1 LGFLGG
7 ISIEILAARIGQMYP
22 RALPSKLLSAFFV
35 LYNSWK
41 WSGHTL
47 HSSEIICPLSPFFAR
62 LLRLSVVSPAGQCP
76 WNSLQRPKTRKTLKP
91 ESQTRARPMPVGLVD
106 ILPNSCDLGY
116 PVWMCGQTEMMD
128 KRHEMP
134 IITPTYPCQNATANV
149 SKSTL
154 KIMQEEFARGRDVC
168 KRVEAGTATWSE
180 LFEPLDAISKY
191 PNLLQVQVGDTL
203 SSHKFLNPATSVPVN
218 QKPGISCDIRSFL
231 CP

>member
-1 LGFLGG
+1 
-7 ISIEILAARIGQMYP
+7 M
-22 RALPSKLLSAFFV
+22 
-35 LYNSWK
+35 
-41 WSGHTL
+41 
-47 HSSEIICPLSPFFAR
+47 
-62 LLRLSVVSPAGQCP
+62 
-76 WNSLQRPKTRKTLKP
+76 
-91 ESQTRARPMPVGLVD
+91 GLVD

-168 KRVEAGTATWSE
+168 KRVEAGTTTWSE

-203 SSHKFLNPATSVPVN
+203 SFHKFLNPNPATSAPVA
-218 QKPGISCDIRSFL
+218 SCLFFVLMNAKSCIKSRGRIAESLALFSCIACHFIL
-231 CP
+231 

>member
-1 LGFLGG
+1 
-7 ISIEILAARIGQMYP
+7 
-22 RALPSKLLSAFFV
+22 
-35 LYNSWK
+35 
-41 WSGHTL
+41 
-47 HSSEIICPLSPFFAR
+47 
-62 LLRLSVVSPAGQCP
+62 
-76 WNSLQRPKTRKTLKP
+76 
-91 ESQTRARPMPVGLVD
+91 VGLVD

-203 SSHKFLNPATSVPVN
+203 SFHKFLNPNPATSAPVASDTRNQSRVILSFFVPMN
-218 QKPGISCDIRSFL
+218 AKSCIKSRGRIAESLALFSYIACHFIL
-231 CP
+231 